1 MSRQPNLHTA
11 HSKPT
16 LYSIML
22 QAKPS
27 NTDSF
32 VNIQLTSRCGINLTE
47 TNSANYAKALD
58 SSNQSPTSPFQK
70 RVEGTNTMRPIMF
83 HKIPHDQLKDV
94 AHVRVVCD
102 VKLGKEDPNRTR
114 ITIGGN
120 TIAYAGDCGTKTGS
134 IEVVKGIFNSV
145 CSRPGAKFLSADI
158 TNYYLGTPL
167 DCPEYARIRIEDIPQ
182 EFIDEYNLM
191 QYVHNGWVY
200 FEITKGIYGL
210 KQAGKLANDL
220 LTERLS
226 KHGYFQCATTPG
238 LWRHKWRPVVF
249 VLIVDDFGIENVE
262 KEHAE
267 HLLSALRADYTITT
281 DWTGKRYAGIDIEWD
296 YDKRRAEQPWLTT
309 SRMFEPVSATP
320 TQSSLNT
327 LPTNTAKSSTEQKNN
342 MHTTTSTLPLR
353 WMQQASNGVK
363 ASLVHSYTTPEQ

>member
-1 MSRQPNLHTA
+1 
-11 HSKPT
+11 
-16 LYSIML
+16 
-22 QAKPS
+22 
-27 NTDSF
+27 
-32 VNIQLTSRCGINLTE
+32 
-47 TNSANYAKALD
+47 
-58 SSNQSPTSPFQK
+58 
-70 RVEGTNTMRPIMF
+70 MF
-83 HKIPHDQLKDV
+83 HKIPHDRLKDV

-120 TIAYAGDCGTKTGS
+120 TIAYAGDCGTKTGA

-167 DCPEYARIRIEDIPQ
+167 DRPEYARIRIEDIPQ

-249 VLIVDDFGIENVE
+249 VLIVDDSGIEYVE

-267 HLLSALRADYTITT
+267 HLLSALRANYTITT
-281 DWTGKRYAGIDIEWD
+281 DWTGKRYVSIDINWD
-296 YDKRRAEQPWLTT
+296 YNKRTCRTT
-309 SRMFEPVSATP
+309 MVACMP
-320 TQSSLNT
+320 T
-327 LPTNTAKSSTEQKNN
+327 
-342 MHTTTSTLPLR
+342 
-353 WMQQASNGVK
+353 
-363 ASLVHSYTTPEQ
+363 

>member
-1 MSRQPNLHTA
+1 M
-11 HSKPT
+11 
-16 LYSIML
+16 
-22 QAKPS
+22 
-27 NTDSF
+27 
-32 VNIQLTSRCGINLTE
+32 C
-47 TNSANYAKALD
+47 
-58 SSNQSPTSPFQK
+58 
-70 RVEGTNTMRPIMF
+70 
-83 HKIPHDQLKDV
+83 HKIPQDRQKDI

-120 TIAYAGDCGTKTGS
+120 TIEYLGNCSTKTGA

-167 DCPEYARIRIEDIPQ
+167 DRPEYARIRIKDIPQ

-191 QYVHNGWVY
+191 QYVHKGWVY

-238 LWRHKWRPVVF
+238 LWRHKWRTGLF
-249 VLIVDDFGIENVE
+249 VLIVDDFGIEYVG

-267 HLLSALRADYTITT
+267 HPLSAQRNSYTITT

-296 YDKRRAEQPWLTT
+296 CQ
-309 SRMFEPVSATP
+309 
-320 TQSSLNT
+320 
-327 LPTNTAKSSTEQKNN
+327 TNVPNN
-342 MHTTTSTLPLR
+342 HGGLHHGCLHPIRSPGP
-353 WMQQASNGVK
+353 NK
-363 ASLVHSYTTPEQ
+363 A